1 MASAALTE
9 PKPFIRQNLQ
19 VWLDPYIEAG
29 DDWRREISMALSRS
43 SVGVLLVSGNFLAS
57 DFIYD
62 EELPAL
68 LKGADVG
75 ELTIVPVPV
84 SASSYKETE
93 LVRFQFAHPPDQ
105 PLDGLPEDQRN
116 AALVKVAEQ
125 IAAAARKTPEQTPGA
140 SARPER
146 AVAPVV
152 APVTATDPLAGLHGV
167 PPQRPNYLRHQ
178 EYFDRLKEAVLG
190 AASQAVGITGVG
202 GRVGLHGMGGI
213 GKTELAINLVND
225 EEVRRAFP
233 DGIFWLTL
241 GQIIEPSLPG

>member
-1 MASAALTE
+1 M
-9 PKPFIRQNLQ
+9 
-19 VWLDPYIEAG
+19 V
-29 DDWRREISMALSRS
+29 
-43 SVGVLLVSGNFLAS
+43 
-57 DFIYD
+57 
-62 EELPAL
+62 
-68 LKGADVG
+68 
-75 ELTIVPVPV
+75 
-84 SASSYKETE
+84 
-93 LVRFQFAHPPDQ
+93 
-105 PLDGLPEDQRN
+105 LPEDQRN

-241 GQIIEPSLPG
+241 GQTVEPLLLQGELAAFVAGEVRAYATVSEARDQLRNLFEGKSCLLVLDDLWRPQDVEPFDVLGPRSRLLVTTRDADLLVALAARE